1 MVTCSR
7 RETRAGAESEE
18 AMATELAIAERRQL
32 ADCERRIKAG
42 LKTFQEVGSALLEI
56 QANRL
61 YRQDYKTFEAYCR
74 DKWQLPKRTAY
85 HYIDQAKAV
94 NSVPSLAQSGA
105 SASAIE
111 ELVKLPETSRADAW
125 EEIQRLHGEHPTAE
139 QVSHYVDLVTPDDD
153 PAESPTI
160 AQDATDDEEASED
173 DEAEEDAGDG
183 GPSLFNELLEYC
195 SQFHEERCPETSLPA
210 FAAVLESVADKIR
223 GLV

>member
-1 MVTCSR
+1 
-7 RETRAGAESEE
+7 
-18 AMATELAIAERRQL
+18 LN
-32 ADCERRIKAG
+32 K
-42 LKTFQEVGSALLEI
+42 
-56 QANRL
+56 
-61 YRQDYKTFEAYCR
+61 
-74 DKWQLPKRTAY
+74 LPK
-85 HYIDQAKAV
+85 DQ
-94 NSVPSLAQSGA
+94 
-105 SASAIE
+105 
-111 ELVKLPETSRADAW
+111 RADAW
-125 EEIQRLHGEHPTAE
+125 QDITERLGDNPTAA
-139 QVSHYVDLVTPDDD
+139 QVAHEVDLMLPPDDD